1 KILILHHR
9 NSKSLSVES
18 LRNIEQKTHLSF
30 EPFSANILQRVN
42 EARGIKEKNA
52 IFESVMND
60 DRAMIINA
68 VDGFST
74 KIFPGNKGPKT
85 STWEQTKQM
94 AYELNKVG
102 ISVVFLPE
110 HKNLSSADALL
121 KSYDKL
127 FGEKKYRISDFKYV
141 ESTNANTVQEELID
155 GFNQANTIVLKLKNM
170 DGGLF
175 LEVLKYIK
183 RNEER
188 RGYHYGDILLQNKY
202 GKTVL
207 ISRSDIRTNRF
218 IRKIKGFL

>member
-1 KILILHHR
+1 MHHR

-68 VDGFST
+68 VYGFST

-110 HKNLSSADALL
+110 LDDVVCSDSLIKMG
-121 KSYDKL
+121 KI
-127 FGEKKYRISDFKYV
+127 YRLADFKFCV
-141 ESTNANTVQEELID
+141 TTNANTLAKELEH
-155 GFNQANTIVLKLKNM
+155 GFMQAGTIILKLVNM
-170 DGGLF
+170 DAGL
-175 LEVLKYIK
+175 LKEAIDYLL
-183 RNEER
+183 RNEIP
-188 RGYHYGDILLQNKY
+188 YGNIMLQNKY
-202 GKTVL
+202 GKLVELTMKE
-207 ISRSDIRTNRF
+207 IRTG
-218 IRKIKGFL
+218 IYRKKITGFL

>member
-1 KILILHHR
+1 MHHR

-30 EPFSANILQRVN
+30 EPFSANVLQRVN

-52 IFESVMND
+52 IFESVLKD
-60 DRAMIINA
+60 DKTLILNEVHGCKTMLYQNHR
-68 VDGFST
+68 GT
-74 KIFPGNKGPKT
+74 NKT
-85 STWEQTKQM
+85 TWDATKQM
-94 AYELNKVG
+94 AFDLNKHGFYVF
-102 ISVVFLPE
+102 FLPE

-121 KSYDKL
+121 KSCDKI

>member
-1 KILILHHR
+1 M
-9 NSKSLSVES
+9 ES
-18 LRNIEQKTHLSF
+18 LRNIEQKTHISF
-30 EPFSANILQRVN
+30 EPFSANILQKVN

-52 IFESVMND
+52 IFESVFQND
-60 DRAMIINA
+60 KALTLNE
-68 VDGFST
+68 VNGFIT
-74 KIFPGNKGPKT
+74 TLYQNHRGTNKT
-85 STWEQTKQM
+85 TW
-94 AYELNKVG
+94 N
-102 ISVVFLPE
+102 
-110 HKNLSSADALL
+110 
-121 KSYDKL
+121 
-127 FGEKKYRISDFKYV
+127 
-141 ESTNANTVQEELID
+141 
-155 GFNQANTIVLKLKNM
+155 VLKLKNM